1 MPLLIPTVCQYIAE
15 NRKKDGFWV
24 NFNTVYNDIHAF
36 KKFDKYKDNFRKV
49 YLKEEYTDKE
59 KQKEF
64 LDFMK
69 TNFPDVKLVPVF
81 DLVDPGYLK
90 WPYLGSYLVDA
101 DVGSDVYNALVD
113 KFEENGKP
121 KDNRLVIWVLPYERA
136 KKYWEDRIK
145 GWENF

>member
-1 MPLLIPTVCQYIAE
+1 MPVVVPTVCQYIAE

-24 NFNTVYNDIHAF
+24 NFNTVYNDVHGF
-36 KKFDKYKDNFRKV
+36 KRADKYKGNFREV

-81 DLVDPGYLK
+81 DLVDPGYLQ

-121 KDNRLVIWVLPYERA
+121 KDNRLVIWVLSYDMA
-136 KKYWEDRIK
+136 KKYWEDRMKWIDD
-145 GWENF
+145 F

>member
-1 MPLLIPTVCQYIAE
+1 VPLLIPTVCQYIAE